1 MKTEA
6 ALSNIAAAKAPQK
19 GRFFMANVRRRESNQ
34 SNRWHI
40 KRKEGAELFLEIIL
54 DRDFDPSILDG
65 KKYRRR
71 DNTITANGTKE
82 EMLAII
88 SALESVG
95 GDRTII
101 MREAKNEQKD

>member
-1 MKTEA
+1 MA
-6 ALSNIAAAKAPQK
+6 ALSKYTATSKSTLR
-19 GRFFMANVRRRESNQ
+19 GDFFMANVRRVESSQ

-40 KRKEGAELFLEIIL
+40 KRKEAIELFLEIIL

-71 DNTITANGTKE
+71 GNIITANGTKE

-88 SALESVG
+88 KTLESVG
-95 GDRTII
+95 GGRTII
-101 MREAKNEQKD
+101 MREVKNEQKD

>member
-1 MKTEA
+1 MT
-6 ALSNIAAAKAPQK
+6 
-19 GRFFMANVRRRESNQ
+19 NVRWVESCQ

-40 KRKEGAELFLEIIL
+40 KRKEVAELYLEIIL

-65 KKYRRR
+65 KKHRRR
-71 DNTITANGTKE
+71 GNIITANGSKE

-88 SALESVG
+88 KTLESVS

-101 MREAKNEQKD
+101 MREVKNEQKD

>member
-1 MKTEA
+1 MY
-6 ALSNIAAAKAPQK
+6 
-19 GRFFMANVRRRESNQ
+19 
-34 SNRWHI
+34 
-40 KRKEGAELFLEIIL
+40 LEIIL

-71 DNTITANGTKE
+71 GNTITANGTKE

-88 SALESVG
+88 STLESVG

-101 MREAKNEQKD
+101 MREVKNEQKD

>member
-1 MKTEA
+1 
-6 ALSNIAAAKAPQK
+6 
-19 GRFFMANVRRRESNQ
+19 MANVRRRKSSQ

-40 KRKEGAELFLEIIL
+40 KRKEVAELYLEIIL

-101 MREAKNEQKD
+101 MREVKNEQKD